1 MSVTGVNNSLRDLL
15 ATRIDQTIGRPL
27 DHQSQTGTAPSAAT
41 GKGASAAAQSAAKS
55 ASKSALTPQAPEGT
69 DPALWSILTGEE
81 RAYFANNSASGP
93 LTYSKVMMPNR
104 SASSALP
111 AVRGGRV
118 DVRA

>member
-27 DHQSQTGTAPSAAT
+27 DGQSQAGGAAPAASGAAT
-41 GKGASAAAQSAAKS
+41 QAATKPAT
-55 ASKSALTPQAPEGT
+55 KSALTPQAPEGT

-81 RAYFANNSASGP
+81 RAYFANNMTTGP

-104 SASSALP
+104 TASSALP
-111 AVRGGRV
+111 SVRGGRV

>member
-15 ATRIDQTIGRPL
+15 AARMDQTIGRPL
-27 DHQSQTGTAPSAAT
+27 DAAREQSQTGGAAPTGANARPAINAKPAAT
-41 GKGASAAAQSAAKS
+41 
-55 ASKSALTPQAPEGT
+55 SALVPQAPEGT

-81 RAYFANNSASGP
+81 RAYFANNMSTGP

-104 SASSALP
+104 STSSALP

-118 DVRA
+118 DVRV

>member
-27 DHQSQTGTAPSAAT
+27 DSQAQTGGATQAAPAAPASNVITAPT
-41 GKGASAAAQSAAKS
+41 
-55 ASKSALTPQAPEGT
+55 KSALTPQAPEGT

-81 RAYFANNSASGP
+81 RSYFANNMTSGP

-104 SASSALP
+104 TAASALP

>member
-27 DHQSQTGTAPSAAT
+27 DQQFPSGNAPSIASATPSAAQS
-41 GKGASAAAQSAAKS
+41 GAKAAP
-55 ASKSALTPQAPEGT
+55 KSALTPQAPEGT

-118 DVRA
+118 DVRV

>member
-1 MSVTGVNNSLRDLL
+1 MSITGVNNSLRDLL

-27 DHQSQTGTAPSAAT
+27 DSQSQAGGAT
-41 GKGASAAAQSAAKS
+41 QAAAAAP
-55 ASKSALTPQAPEGT
+55 ASTVIKAPAKSALTPQPPEGT

-81 RAYFANNSASGP
+81 RSYFANNMSSGP

-104 SASSALP
+104 TAQSALP

>member
-15 ATRIDQTIGRPL
+15 ATRIDHTIGRPL
-27 DHQSQTGTAPSAAT
+27 DSQTQTGGAAPA
-41 GKGASAAAQSAAKS
+41 GASARASTVIKAPAK
-55 ASKSALTPQAPEGT
+55 ANSALTPQAPEGT

-81 RAYFANNSASGP
+81 RSYFANNMTSGP

-104 SASSALP
+104 TAQSALP

>member
-27 DHQSQTGTAPSAAT
+27 DKQETGGTKP
-41 GKGASAAAQSAAKS
+41 AAAGALATSTPKAAAKS
-55 ASKSALTPQAPEGT
+55 ALVPQPPEGT
-69 DPALWSILTGEE
+69 DPALWSILTSDE
-81 RAYFANNSASGP
+81 RAYFANNVSSGP

-104 SASSALP
+104 TASSALP

>member
-1 MSVTGVNNSLRDLL
+1 MSVTGVNNTLRDLL

-27 DHQSQTGTAPSAAT
+27 NPQSQAGGTTPAGSSAPSSATAA
-41 GKGASAAAQSAAKS
+41 G
-55 ASKSALTPQAPEGT
+55 ASKSALTPQPPEGT

-81 RAYFANNSASGP
+81 RAYFANNSTNGP
-93 LTYSKVMMPNR
+93 LTYTKVMMPNKA
-104 SASSALP
+104 SSSALP

>member
-27 DHQSQTGTAPSAAT
+27 DQQSQTGGTAAA
-41 GKGASAAAQSAAKS
+41 GSSSLAPASAGTSKS
-55 ASKSALTPQAPEGT
+55 ATKSALTPQPPEGT

-93 LTYSKVMMPNR
+93 LTYSKIMMPNK

>member
-1 MSVTGVNNSLRDLL
+1 MSVTGVNTSLRDLL

-27 DHQSQTGTAPSAAT
+27 DQQSQTG
-41 GKGASAAAQSAAKS
+41 GAKS
-55 ASKSALTPQAPEGT
+55 AGSSALATPAATSRPATKSALTPQPPEGT

-81 RAYFANNSASGP
+81 RAYFANNVTSGP
-93 LTYSKVMMPNR
+93 LTYSKIMMPNR
-104 SASSALP
+104 AASSALP

>member
-1 MSVTGVNNSLRDLL
+1 MSLTGVNNSLRDLL

-27 DHQSQTGTAPSAAT
+27 DQQNPAGTSTTAAGSGAPR
-41 GKGASAAAQSAAKS
+41 AAQSAAKS
-55 ASKSALTPQAPEGT
+55 AAKSALTPQPPDGT

-81 RAYFANNSASGP
+81 RAYFANNSTSGP

-104 SASSALP
+104 STSAALP

>member
-27 DHQSQTGTAPSAAT
+27 DQQPETGGAAPAGSGALGSTKAKPAA
-41 GKGASAAAQSAAKS
+41 
-55 ASKSALTPQAPEGT
+55 KSALTPQPPEGT

-81 RAYFANNSASGP
+81 RSYFANNMSSGP

-104 SASSALP
+104 TAQSALP

>member
-27 DHQSQTGTAPSAAT
+27 DQQSRTGGATAPAT
-41 GKGASAAAQSAAKS
+41 SGTPSGAPKAAA
-55 ASKSALTPQAPEGT
+55 KSALTPQPPEGT

-81 RAYFANNSASGP
+81 RSYFANNATSGP
-93 LTYSKVMMPNR
+93 LTYSKVMMPNKT
-104 SASSALP
+104 AASALP

>member
-27 DHQSQTGTAPSAAT
+27 DQQNPAGTPATGAGSSTPSAART
-41 GKGASAAAQSAAKS
+41 ATKS
-55 ASKSALTPQAPEGT
+55 APKSALTPQPPDGT

-81 RAYFANNSASGP
+81 RAYFANNSSSGP

-104 SASSALP
+104 STSSALP

>member
-1 MSVTGVNNSLRDLL
+1 MSVTGVNNTLRDLL

-27 DHQSQTGTAPSAAT
+27 DQQFPSGNAPSI
-41 GKGASAAAQSAAKS
+41 ASTTPPAAQSGAKTG
-55 ASKSALTPQAPEGT
+55 AKSALTPQAPEGT

-118 DVRA
+118 DVRV

>member
-15 ATRIDQTIGRPL
+15 STRIDQTIGRPL
-27 DHQSQTGTAPSAAT
+27 DQQSQTG
-41 GKGASAAAQSAAKS
+41 GAAAPAAPTGTTAAARPAKQ
-55 ASKSALTPQAPEGT
+55 SALTPLAPEGT

-81 RAYFANNSASGP
+81 RAYFANNMSSGP

-104 SASSALP
+104 TSSSALP

>member
-15 ATRIDQTIGRPL
+15 ASRIDQTIGRPL
-27 DHQSQTGTAPSAAT
+27 DAARGQPQTGDAAPAGPSAGAAT
-41 GKGASAAAQSAAKS
+41 SGKPAAKS
-55 ASKSALTPQAPEGT
+55 ALIPQPPEGT

-81 RAYFANNSASGP
+81 RAYFANNATSGP

-104 SASSALP
+104 TASSALP

-118 DVRA
+118 DVRV

>member
-27 DHQSQTGTAPSAAT
+27 DQQGQTGSAPATAGARTSAAT
-41 GKGASAAAQSAAKS
+41 QATAKPAA
-55 ASKSALTPQAPEGT
+55 KSALTPQPPEGT

-81 RAYFANNSASGP
+81 RAYFANNSTSGP

>member
-27 DHQSQTGTAPSAAT
+27 NQQGETGSAPATAGERPSAAT
-41 GKGASAAAQSAAKS
+41 QATAKS
-55 ASKSALTPQAPEGT
+55 ATKSALTPQPPEGT

-81 RAYFANNSASGP
+81 RAYFANNSTSGP

>member
-1 MSVTGVNNSLRDLL
+1 MSVTGVNNTLRDLL

-27 DHQSQTGTAPSAAT
+27 TPQSQTGGTAPAGPSTPSPTAT
-41 GKGASAAAQSAAKS
+41 TTAT
-55 ASKSALTPQAPEGT
+55 KSALTPQAPPGT

-81 RAYFANNSASGP
+81 RAYFANNSTNGP
-93 LTYSKVMMPNR
+93 LTYTKIMMPNK
-104 SASSALP
+104 SSSSALP

>member
-27 DHQSQTGTAPSAAT
+27 DQQPETGGSTPAGSSALAT
-41 GKGASAAAQSAAKS
+41 RAAGTSKPAT
-55 ASKSALTPQAPEGT
+55 KSALTPQPPEGT

-93 LTYSKVMMPNR
+93 LTYSKVMMPNK
-104 SASSALP
+104 STSSALP

>member
-27 DHQSQTGTAPSAAT
+27 DQQSQTGGAAPAASGALASTTAKPAA
-41 GKGASAAAQSAAKS
+41 
-55 ASKSALTPQAPEGT
+55 KSALTPQPPEGT

-81 RAYFANNSASGP
+81 RAYFAHNSTSGP
-93 LTYSKVMMPNR
+93 LTYSKIMMPNK

>member
-27 DHQSQTGTAPSAAT
+27 DQQSHATGAAPSAS
-41 GKGASAAAQSAAKS
+41 GAAASSSSKS
-55 ASKSALTPQAPEGT
+55 VAKSALTPQAPEGT

-81 RAYFANNSASGP
+81 RAYFANSSTSGP
-93 LTYSKVMMPNR
+93 LTYSKIMMPNK
-104 SASSALP
+104 STSSALP

-118 DVRA
+118 DVKA

>member
-1 MSVTGVNNSLRDLL
+1 MSVTGVNNSLQDLL

-27 DHQSQTGTAPSAAT
+27 DPRPQTGGTAAT
-41 GKGASAAAQSAAKS
+41 GFGAPGPS
-55 ASKSALTPQAPEGT
+55 ASKSGKASALTPQAPEGT

-81 RAYFANNSASGP
+81 RAYFANNMSSGL

-104 SASSALP
+104 TTASALP
-111 AVRGGRV
+111 VARGGRV

>member
-27 DHQSQTGTAPSAAT
+27 DQQSQTGGATGSKPAGAGAPAQTALKAAT
-41 GKGASAAAQSAAKS
+41 
-55 ASKSALTPQAPEGT
+55 KSALTPQPPEGT

-81 RAYFANNSASGP
+81 RSYFANNMTSGP
-93 LTYSKVMMPNR
+93 LTYSKIMMPNR
-104 SASSALP
+104 TASSALP

>member
-27 DHQSQTGTAPSAAT
+27 DQKSQTGGASQAGTAASTSAASKPAT
-41 GKGASAAAQSAAKS
+41 
-55 ASKSALTPQAPEGT
+55 KSALTPQAPEGT

-93 LTYSKVMMPNR
+93 LTYSKVMMPNK
-104 SASSALP
+104 STSSALP

>member
-1 MSVTGVNNSLRDLL
+1 MSVTGVTAPLPNVLSP
-15 ATRIDQTIGRPL
+15 RIDQAAGRPL
-27 DHQSQTGTAPSAAT
+27 DPRSQAGGAAPAAASATAAAGTASAR
-41 GKGASAAAQSAAKS
+41 
-55 ASKSALTPQAPEGT
+55 KSALTPQPPEGT

-81 RAYFANNSASGP
+81 RAYFANNVTSGP

-104 SASSALP
+104 TPSAALP

>member
-27 DHQSQTGTAPSAAT
+27 DQQPQPGSATSTGFSAPASTAPKSAA
-41 GKGASAAAQSAAKS
+41 
-55 ASKSALTPQAPEGT
+55 KSALTPQAPDGT

-81 RAYFANNSASGP
+81 RAYFANNASSGP
-93 LTYSKVMMPNR
+93 LTYSKIMMPSR
-104 SASSALP
+104 TTSSALP